1 MILIRFFYITCIFL
15 FFSCASVVEKEDVDS
30 NSSTSLLSD
39 LNLDNGIEVV
49 TWNIEFFP
57 KQGQRTIDSVYNI
70 ITSLNADIYCL
81 QEIHN
86 INSFKNL
93 AEDLIEYDYV
103 ISEDT
108 DYLNLVVLY
117 KKNNFVVRSQASLFI
132 DSMYEFASRPP
143 LRLEMTYT
151 GENPIDF
158 TLINMHLKC
167 CNDGF
172 TRRVQSSEILYEYL
186 KNSVQLGYVNHIIV
200 GDWNDDISD
209 SYSQNS
215 FNIFLEDQD
224 TFKFVTYENA
234 HSSSN
239 TYDSFPGFGNG
250 SFIDHIMISSD
261 LFEEFENGD
270 VQTLRLGDYISGYD
284 EIISD
289 HRPVVWRFT
298 P

>member
-30 NSSTSLLSD
+30 NSSTSLLPN

-57 KQGQRTIDSVYNI
+57 KQAQRTIDSVYNI

>member
-1 MILIRFFYITCIFL
+1 MTLNRLFYIVIIFV
-15 FFSCASVVEKEDVDS
+15 FFSCASPVEQKS
-30 NSSTSLLSD
+30 INGSSSTSLLPD
-39 LNLDNGIEVV
+39 LNLVNGIEVV

-70 ITSLNADIYCL
+70 ITGLNADIYCL
-81 QEIHN
+81 QEIYN
-86 INSFKNL
+86 INSFLNL
-93 AEDLIEYDYV
+93 ADDLIEYDYV
-103 ISEDT
+103 ISDDT

-117 KKNNFVVRSQASLFI
+117 KKNDFLVRSKTSLFT

-151 GENPIDF
+151 GENSMDF

-167 CNDGF
+167 CNDGYN
-172 TRRVQSSEILYEYL
+172 RRVQSSDILYEYL
-186 KNSVQLGYVNHIIV
+186 KNSIQLGFVNHIVV

-215 FNIFLEDQD
+215 FNIFLDDQD
-224 TFKFVTYENA
+224 SFKYVTYENA
-234 HSSSN
+234 HSKSN
-239 TYDSFPGFGNG
+239 TYDSFPGFGSG

-261 LFEEFENGD
+261 LFEEFETSD
-270 VQTLRLGDYISGYD
+270 VQTIRIGDYISGYD
-284 EIISD
+284 EVISD